1 MSTPRNLSNLAPG
14 ASTVGVVSPAYGGT
28 GVTSLTANNVIL
40 GNGAGNVQFV
50 APGTTGNVLTSNGT
64 TWASSPAA
72 GGGGGGSWIYLSTVT
87 AAAASTADIETT
99 FSSTYDNY
107 VIVASNIYC
116 VDPVS
121 LNALLKV
128 GGTYQTSSYRWA
140 HFYDFRNLGS
150 VGDGSGSANLIT
162 LSPGQAGGSSSTSNF
177 VIYVWNAPLTTQH
190 KLITWT
196 GNVTTDIITIHGAGA
211 WVNGTSALTGVRFQP
226 TSGNFTGTFRLYG
239 IKNS

>member
-40 GNGAGNVQFV
+40 GNGTGNVQFV

-107 VIVASNIYC
+107 VIMASDISC
-116 VDPVS
+116 TDGVS
-121 LNALLKV
+121 VNVLLKV

-140 HFYDFRNLGS
+140 YFYDFRNLGS
-150 VGDGSGSANLIT
+150 AGDGSGSANLIP
-162 LSPGQAGGSSSTSNF
+162 LHQAQAGTTSNF
-177 VIYVWNAPLTTQH
+177 VINVWNAPLTTQR
-190 KLITWT
+190 KVITWT
-196 GNVTTDIITIHGAGA
+196 GNVGSDGITISGTGA
-211 WVNGTSALTGVRFQP
+211 WVNGNAALTGVRFYP
-226 TSGNFTGTFRLYG
+226 TSGTFTGTFRLYG